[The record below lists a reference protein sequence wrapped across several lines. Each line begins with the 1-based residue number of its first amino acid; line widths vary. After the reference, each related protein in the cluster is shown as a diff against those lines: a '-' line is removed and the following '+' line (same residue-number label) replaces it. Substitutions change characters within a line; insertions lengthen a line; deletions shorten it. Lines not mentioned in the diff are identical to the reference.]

1 MSNLKLGIIMI
12 DEPFYSKKFILNLI
26 KKYEVEFVILHT
38 DFISFKRIVKTFFI
52 YRFKKFFI
60 TVLSVLKNIVV
71 GGEINNILKK
81 YKIKTIKTAKVNSDE
96 VFEFTQNNEID
107 VLISFNCPEKIKKRL
122 LDKPSKIPINI
133 HLGYL
138 PSYRGVFPVF
148 HAFINKEKFV
158 GATIHIMNENFDDGK
173 ILLQEKVE
181 IEESD
186 DMLTLYEKTFSLI
199 PNLTIDAL
207 NGILHNNI
215 ELKSNDPEYGSYHSF
230 PTFKEV
236 IKYRKMTSKKVKN
249 K

>member
-1 MSNLKLGIIMI
+1 MI

-26 KKYEVEFVILHT
+26 KKYEIEFVILHT
-38 DFISFKRIVKTFFI
+38 DFISFNRIVKTFFI

-60 TVLSVLKNIVV
+60 TVLYVLKNIVV

-81 YKIKTIKTAKVNSDE
+81 YKIKTIKTGKVNSDE
-96 VFEFTQNNEID
+96 VFEFTENNQID

-148 HAFINKEKFV
+148 HAFINKEKYV
-158 GATIHIMNENFDDGK
+158 GTSIHIMNENFDDGK
-173 ILLQEKVE
+173 ILIQEKVE
-181 IEESD
+181 VEDND
-186 DMLTLYEKTFSLI
+186 DMLTLYDKIFSLI
-199 PNLTIDAL
+199 PNLTLKVLRDIETGATKL
-207 NGILHNNI
+207 IPNGPQNA
-215 ELKSNDPEYGSYHSF
+215 SYYSF

-236 IKYRKMTSKKVKN
+236 FKYRKMTSSNSLIK
-249 K
+249 